1 MLMRCQVQLGLSTIT
16 NNKICLYYYC
26 RIKMVTSEME
36 ISYLKL
42 RKVTQSKPVNVNSDS
57 KVNDD
62 GLSEA
67 SNMGDKGIH

>member
-1 MLMRCQVQLGLSTIT
+1 
-16 NNKICLYYYC
+16 
-26 RIKMVTSEME
+26 MVTSDME

-57 KVNDD
+57 KVNVD

-67 SNMGDKGIH
+67 SNMGY